1 MKKLQLK
8 LAKWLYKQM
17 GYSVVAIRAKNGTTD
32 IISDGALLSYV
43 DVVGFLTEKEPAIF
57 KRVYSREVAPEFPW
71 PTPISKL
78 PPEVVAEIALMTE
91 PFPEEIKKQNETID

>member
-17 GYSVVAIRAKNGTTD
+17 GYSVVAIRAENGTTD

-57 KRVYSREVAPEFPW
+57 KRVYSRVDNWGNDSSAIE
-71 PTPISKL
+71 KL
-78 PPEVVAEIALMTE
+78 TDEALADIIASTT

>member
-8 LAKWLYKQM
+8 IAKWLYKRM
-17 GYSVVAIRAKNGTTD
+17 GYSVVAIRAENGTTD
-32 IISDGALLSYV
+32 IISDVALSSYV
-43 DVVGFLTEKEPAIF
+43 DVVGFLTKKEPAIF
-57 KRVYSREVAPEFPW
+57 KRVYSREVIPEFPW

>member
-17 GYSVVAIRAKNGTTD
+17 GYSVVAIRAENGTTD

-43 DVVGFLTEKEPAIF
+43 DVVGFLTKKEPAIL
-57 KRVYSREVAPEFPW
+57 KRVYSRVNNWGDDHLAIVQLTDEVLAD
-71 PTPISKL
+71 
-78 PPEVVAEIALMTE
+78 IADQLI
-91 PFPEEIKKQNETID
+91 PFSEEIKKQNQTID

>member
-43 DVVGFLTEKEPAIF
+43 DVVGFLTEKEPAIL
-57 KRVYSREVAPEFPW
+57 KRVYSQVDNWGDDRSAIVQLTDEV
-71 PTPISKL
+71 L
-78 PPEVVAEIALMTE
+78 AEIKATTE